1 MGLEIRNG
9 RTYFYR
15 KIREGTKVRSVYEGG
30 GFIASL
36 YARQADEE
44 KVRREI
50 DRKTLDAELTELDL
64 MVESALRTGKTAL
77 TALYITNGYHT
88 HSRSWRRNRT

>member
-36 YARQADEE
+36 HARRADEE
-44 KVRREI
+44 KFRKEI
-50 DRKTLDAELTELDL
+50 ERKTLEAELTELEV
-64 MVESALRTGKTAL
+64 MVENALRTGKTAL
-77 TALYITNGYHT
+77 TALYLANGYHT
-88 HSRSWRRNRT
+88 HSRSWRRKRT